1 MMSNRLANLVSPI
14 VDRNFQ
20 FNSQV
25 SGIAPRVLL
34 ETTPNQQT
42 IEVNESVE
50 EIKQVEAENNS
61 AEKSPDNFETES
73 PLKEDPD
80 NSSSHL
86 EEDQTPAEDDAL
98 MQEINISLESPRE
111 EEKGHTPERKSN
123 NEQHPRRSIIS

>member
-80 NSSSHL
+80 KSSSH
-86 EEDQTPAEDDAL
+86 
-98 MQEINISLESPRE
+98 
-111 EEKGHTPERKSN
+111 
-123 NEQHPRRSIIS
+123 